1 MHAIIYSED
10 APTLEKE
17 LHRRF
22 ERASKQS
29 KSQKRVCELLA
40 PKGIELPR

>member
-1 MHAIIYSED
+1 MRDAFVPFSFEIHAMIYSED

-22 ERASKQS
+22 ERICK
-29 KSQKRVCELLA
+29 KVN
-40 PKGIELPR
+40 PRKEFL